1 MTPDERKSLAEQ
13 ITTNPLYSVIMAEL
27 ERSAIERM
35 IHATT
40 DLDRHECQL
49 RVQAVRSFR
58 SDCEASLR
66 SNRERKA
73 APA

>member
-1 MTPDERKSLAEQ
+1 MTPTERAHLAEA
-13 ITTNPLYSVIMAEL
+13 ILTNPLFAVVMSEL
-27 ERSAIERM
+27 EASAIERM
-35 IHATT
+35 VNANTS
-40 DLDRHECQL
+40 LARLEGQL

-58 SDCEASLR
+58 SDCEAALR